1 MKTYGEML
9 RLLRRNSHKSLED
22 LASIAGCSISFVSQ
36 VERGVK
42 NPPPDDV
49 TEKWLCFL
57 DATER
62 LGELVM
68 ASRRSTKRLSVSTE
82 GKDDR
87 ATNVLLSLARRY
99 EADQLSEDEIEAIEK
114 CLQKEEEE

>member
-1 MKTYGEML
+1 MKTYGEII
-9 RLLRRNSHKSLED
+9 RSLRRSSMKSLED

-42 NPPPDDV
+42 NPPSDDV
-49 TEKWLCFL
+49 TEKWLVFL
-57 DATER
+57 DASDR
-62 LGELVM
+62 LGELIL

-82 GKDDR
+82 GKNDR

-114 CLQKEEEE
+114 CLGKEDAE